1 MRLEIRFKQIQLY
14 RDVTVSKYQKKYSLR
29 NFRLLSNTEFVCI
42 GSLRSEE
49 KELEPWDA
57 SSGSVLNGELDC
69 SLDCTLSDNN
79 SNGWDANDMFNKNEL
94 MYGVQSTFDPSLRGY
109 TTQLQHRDDKDFK

>member
-1 MRLEIRFKQIQLY
+1 MSDL
-14 RDVTVSKYQKKYSLR
+14 
-29 NFRLLSNTEFVCI
+29 
-42 GSLRSEE
+42 GSVRSEE

-57 SSGSVLNGELDC
+57 SSGTVLNGELDC

-79 SNGWDANDMFNKNEL
+79 SNGWDANDMFNKNEM

>member
-1 MRLEIRFKQIQLY
+1 MRL
-14 RDVTVSKYQKKYSLR
+14 
-29 NFRLLSNTEFVCI
+29 
-42 GSLRSEE
+42 EE

-57 SSGSVLNGELDC
+57 SSGSVINGELDC

-79 SNGWDANDMFNKNEL
+79 SNGWDANEMFNKNEL

>member
-1 MRLEIRFKQIQLY
+1 M
-14 RDVTVSKYQKKYSLR
+14 
-29 NFRLLSNTEFVCI
+29 
-42 GSLRSEE
+42 EE

-57 SSGSVLNGELDC
+57 SGNVVNGELEC

-79 SNGWDANDMFNKNEL
+79 SNGWDATDMFIKNET
-94 MYGVQSTFDPSLRGY
+94 MYGVQSTFDPSLIGY